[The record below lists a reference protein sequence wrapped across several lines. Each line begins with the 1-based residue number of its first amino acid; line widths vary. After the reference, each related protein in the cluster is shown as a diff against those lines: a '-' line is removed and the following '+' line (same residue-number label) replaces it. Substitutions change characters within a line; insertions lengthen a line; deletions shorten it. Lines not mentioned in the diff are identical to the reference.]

1 MKNISIIE
9 ASSADIKEITQLFHD
24 TIQAI
29 NSKDYP
35 KDDIDDWSSW
45 YIDIDKWAERVNKQY
60 FIIAKL
66 DDKIVGFSSLATDGY
81 LDFMFVHKDFQGQGI
96 AKALLIDI
104 ENKASLQQNDL
115 IYSDV
120 SITAKG
126 FFEKHGFKVE
136 KQQLK
141 KSKKK
146 ELVNF
151 KMTKIMTNNNA
162 W

>member
-1 MKNISIIE
+1 MTITE
-9 ASSADIKEITQLFHD
+9 ATQADIKEIAQLFYE
-24 TIQAI
+24 TIQEI

-35 KDDIDDWSSW
+35 KDEIDDWSSW
-45 YIDIDKWAERVNKQY
+45 REDFDRWAEEIEKFY
-60 FIIAKL
+60 FIVARI
-66 DDKIVGFSSLATDGY
+66 DDKIVGITSLSSDGY
-81 LDFMFVHKDFQGQGI
+81 LDLLFVHKDFQRHGI
-96 AKALLIDI
+96 ARQLLSEIERKAL
-104 ENKASLQQNDL
+104 EQKNDL

-126 FFEKHGFKVE
+126 FFEKYGFIVE

-146 ELVNF
+146 ELINF
-151 KMTKIMTNNNA
+151 KMTKKMANNNA

>member
-1 MKNISIIE
+1 MKDITIVE
-9 ASSADIKEITQLFHD
+9 ASSSDIKEITQLFYN

-35 KDDIDDWSSW
+35 KDEIDDWSSW
-45 YIDIDKWAERVNKQY
+45 HTDIDKWKKRVNEQY
-60 FIIAKL
+60 FIVAKL

-81 LDFMFVHKDFQGQGI
+81 LDLMFVHKDFQGHGI
-96 AKALLIDI
+96 AKALLTDI
-104 ENKASLQQNDL
+104 KNKASIQQNDL

-126 FFEKHGFKVE
+126 FFEKHGFEVE

-146 ELVNF
+146 ELVNYR
-151 KMTKIMTNNNA
+151 MTKTTNIKT
-162 W
+162 